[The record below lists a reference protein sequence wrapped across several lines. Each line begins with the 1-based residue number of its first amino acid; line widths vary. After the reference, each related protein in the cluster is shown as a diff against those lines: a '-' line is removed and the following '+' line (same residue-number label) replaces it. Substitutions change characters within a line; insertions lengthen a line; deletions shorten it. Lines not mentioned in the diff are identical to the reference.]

1 MGLKFKVENL
11 NDVAEELKKLYTERD
26 GAFYL
31 DVEGMPS
38 GKTDEDVK
46 KLKNALEKER
56 NDHKA
61 TKEEIRAFVDEFGDL
76 KSIRERFDEL
86 ENLKSSGGKSNE
98 ELLDYKKRLRA
109 TEKERDGYKT
119 QFEARQKRLDE
130 LEAVERRDKVRG
142 KTKEIVE
149 ALDPKFDKSKIYKWL
164 EEDYIAEDRFAL
176 DECGDLAPYKG
187 KAIKDW
193 LPEKADFYNCYKTS
207 TPGGSK
213 PGNGPC
219 GAEKA
224 NASGDVFEQIAD
236 SLHG

>member
-1 MGLKFKVENL
+1 MGLQFKVENL
-11 NDVAEELKKLYTERD
+11 NNVAEELKKLYTERD

-46 KLKNALEKER
+46 KLQNALEKER

-61 TKEEIRAFVDEFGDL
+61 AKEKIRAFVDEFGDSE
-76 KSIRERFDEL
+76 SIRERFDEL
-86 ENLKSSGGKSNE
+86 ENLKSSGGKS
-98 ELLDYKKRLRA
+98 
-109 TEKERDGYKT
+109 TEKERDSYKT

-130 LEAVERRDKVRG
+130 LEAVDKRTKVHG
-142 KTKEIVE
+142 KLKEIVE
-149 ALDPKFDKSKIYKWL
+149 ALDAKYDKSKIYSML
-164 EEDYIAEDRFAL
+164 EDYEDMFAL
-176 DECGDLAPYKG
+176 DEVGDLAPFKG
-187 KAIKDW
+187 KAVKDW
-193 LPEKADFYNCYKTS
+193 IPAKADLFNCYVAS

-224 NASGDVFEQIAD
+224 GSTGDIFLDIAS
-236 SLHG
+236 SLKG

>member
-11 NDVAEELKKLYTERD
+11 NDVAEEHKKLYTERD

-46 KLKNALEKER
+46 KLQNALEKER

-61 TKEEIRAFVDEFGDL
+61 AKEKIRSFVDEFGDSE
-76 KSIRERFDEL
+76 SIRERFDEL

-109 TEKERDGYKT
+109 TEKERDSYKT

-130 LEAVERRDKVRG
+130 LEAVDKRTKVHG
-142 KTKEIVE
+142 KLKEIVE
-149 ALDPKFDKSKIYKWL
+149 ALDAKYDKSKIYSVL
-164 EEDYIAEDRFAL
+164 EDYEDMFEL
-176 DECGDLAPYKG
+176 DDVGDLAPFKG
-187 KAIKDW
+187 KALKDW
-193 LPEKADFYNCYKTS
+193 IPARADLFNFYVAS

-236 SLHG
+236 TLHG